1 MSVSL
6 GSRTS
11 KTANSLVTGA
21 GKVFMDLDIL
31 SVITSTSANYKTD
44 VLPFLQTNIDK
55 EFSGT
60 RGGNTFTRDLETR
73 DLEIDGDDPY
83 EQEITSNSGTLA
95 MTLVDITQKVLK
107 STAPMERDPVNG
119 ALIPSRTMLDEHYH
133 SLTLIAGM
141 VGEKGWQI
149 IHIPRTTGAES
160 VAQEFAERGEST
172 LPATFV
178 ARRDRDV
185 TGQSLPP
192 YYIWTFDADGDMELD
207 DPGESGVA
215 GAAYSAQLKA
225 ATENLATAQK
235 GVNAVNKQ
243 IAAANAQAVADAAL
257 NAADPPKSGRSS
269 GSKYSTATE
278 G

>member
-11 KTANSLVTGA
+11 KTKDSLVTGA
-21 GKVFMDLDIL
+21 GKVFIDLDIL
-31 SVITSTSANYKTD
+31 SVITSTTVNYKAD
-44 VLPFLQTNIDK
+44 IQPFLQTNIGK

-107 STAPMERDPVNG
+107 TTAPMERDPVTG
-119 ALIPSRTMLDEHYH
+119 ALIPSRTMKDEHYH
-133 SLTLIAGM
+133 SLTLIAGK

-149 IHIPRTTGAES
+149 IHIPRTTGANS

-172 LPATFV
+172 LPATFI
-178 ARRDRDV
+178 ARRDRDL

-192 YYIWTFDADGDMELD
+192 YYIWTFNADGDMELD
-207 DPGESGVA
+207 DDDTNGIT
-215 GAAYSAQLKA
+215 GAAAALNAQLKT
-225 ATENLATAQK
+225 ATDNLAAAQRDI
-235 GVNAVNKQ
+235 NAIGLQ
-243 IAAANAQAVADAAL
+243 IVAANAQADADAASKV
-257 NAADPPKSGRSS
+257 AKSPKTGRD
-269 GSKYSTATE
+269 KYSQTT
-278 G
+278 GD

>member
-11 KTANSLVTGA
+11 KTKDSLVTGA

-31 SVITSTSANYKTD
+31 SIITSTTVNYKTD
-44 VLPFLQTNIDK
+44 IQPFLQVNIGK

-83 EQEITSNSGTLA
+83 EKEVTSNSGTLS

-107 STAPMERDPVNG
+107 ATTPMERDEATG
-119 ALIPSRTMLDEHYH
+119 ALIPSRTMKDEHYH
-133 SLTLIAGM
+133 SLTLIAGR
-141 VGEKGWQI
+141 VGERGWQV
-149 IHIPRTTGAES
+149 IHIPRTSGAES

-178 ARRDRDV
+178 AMSGRSASGEH
-185 TGQSLPP
+185 TPP
-192 YYIWTFDADGDMELD
+192 YYIWTFGADGDMELD
-207 DPGESGVA
+207 DVGAVGVA
-215 GAAYSAQLKA
+215 
-225 ATENLATAQK
+225 TALQAVTNP
-235 GVNAVNKQ
+235 VNAE
-243 IAAANAQAVADAAL
+243 L
-257 NAADPPKSGRSS
+257 KSRSS
-269 GSKYSTATE
+269 YDLN
-278 G
+278 